1 MVQLEHKTEK
11 DRTNMANLISSFSIN
26 ASVYQL
32 VSETLTEL
40 RYSSMNDLIRMIISI
55 TANKKLVTDF
65 YHEEANRQLEVY
77 RYISKMMGEDDS
89 HATLRIRVSPDQKQY
104 LTDENLLAGL
114 MFLNIVDTDP
124 TNVFHL
130 TDSEITN
137 IISSHTF

>member
-1 MVQLEHKTEK
+1 
-11 DRTNMANLISSFSIN
+11 MANLISSFSIN

-40 RYSSMNDLIRMIISI
+40 QYSSMNDLVRMIISI

-65 YHEEANRQLEVY
+65 YHEEAIRQLEVY
-77 RYISKMMGEDDS
+77 RYINKMMGGDES
-89 HATLRIRVSPDQKQY
+89 RATLRIRVSPDQKQY

-114 MFLNIVDTDP
+114 MFLNIIDTDP

-130 TDSEITN
+130 TETEITN
-137 IISSHTF
+137 IISSHTI

>member
-1 MVQLEHKTEK
+1 
-11 DRTNMANLISSFSIN
+11 MANLISSFSIN

-40 RYSSMNDLIRMIISI
+40 QYSSMNDLVRMIISI

-65 YHEEANRQLEVY
+65 YHEEAIRQLEVY
-77 RYISKMMGEDDS
+77 RYINKMMGGDES
-89 HATLRIRVSPDQKQY
+89 RATLRIRVSPDQKQY

-130 TDSEITN
+130 TETEITN

>member
-1 MVQLEHKTEK
+1 
-11 DRTNMANLISSFSIN
+11 MANLISSFSIN

-40 RYSSMNDLIRMIISI
+40 QYSSMNDLVRMIISI

-65 YHEEANRQLEVY
+65 YHEEAIRQLEVY
-77 RYISKMMGEDDS
+77 RYINKMMGGDDS
-89 HATLRIRVSPDQKQY
+89 RATLRIRVSPDQKQY

-130 TDSEITN
+130 TEAEITN
-137 IISSHTF
+137 IISSHTI